1 MADFHSDDWRPIS
14 SGFAQMVDVLV
25 GLPARVQWEAELP
38 LARQEEG
45 RQGLPEVDRFSSFQT
60 EPGVL

>member
-1 MADFHSDDWRPIS
+1 
-14 SGFAQMVDVLV
+14 MVDVLV
-25 GLPARVQWEAELP
+25 GLQEQVQWEAELP

-45 RQGLPEVDRFSSFQT
+45 LQGLPEVGRFSSFQT